1 MATGHVRRNRDLRG
15 YLAIIWKWLWF
26 VATCVALAALG
37 EYAFTRLQRP
47 VYRATALL
55 VIDQRA
61 AGQDNYSDLLASNQ
75 LVTIYEGLIPQP
87 VVLQQA
93 ANGTSGVSAADLAA
107 KLHVSALTGAPVIQI
122 QVDDP
127 SRTRAAMLANAVA
140 RAFIAVEQETSRS
153 ELAHAQQQINQQL
166 EQTTAEIDSLNRQ
179 ISDLQSKDGSS
190 SDLQTLQNQLNA
202 AQATRAAEQNA
213 SGQLVVQYLNSSNTI
228 RLFQPATPPV
238 TPDHPNPLLDS
249 VDAAAIAL
257 ALAIGIVV
265 LLEVVDDRIRSADD
279 VQESLGLATITSIED
294 ASAEKRPASLRW
306 RRRRSPASPTTLK
319 RDSRLIEGLRILRKL
334 PSFSSVDKPLGT
346 ILVTS
351 PTRGDGRTTMA
362 INVGIA
368 LAHVG
373 KRVLVVDADLRNPA
387 IHTFLG
393 LQNTTGLSQY
403 LEGDTQDRE
412 PAIPFATVPDLP
424 NLLVLTAGPTPP
436 NPTELLGSER
446 MRQLPDHV
454 LSTTRSAPG
463 SKRLAPGLADVV
475 VMDSSPASTVADAS
489 ILAEN
494 ADGTILVVDASKAR
508 VGKALTALEAL
519 ERANARLLG
528 VVLNRAKRRREEV
541 YTPVRAVYVG
551 RASATPVE
559 DLDDFVKPT
568 IQTRRSN

>member
-15 YLAIIWKWLWF
+15 YLAIIRKWLWF
-26 VATCVALAALG
+26 VAACVVLAALG

-55 VIDQRA
+55 VIDQRV

-87 VVLQQA
+87 VVLQQV
-93 ANGTSGVSAADLAA
+93 ANGTSGISVADLAA
-107 KLHVSALTGAPVIQI
+107 NVHVSALTGVPIIQI
-122 QVDDP
+122 QVDDQ
-127 SRTRAAMLANAVA
+127 SKTRAAVLANAVA
-140 RAFIAVEQETSRS
+140 RTFIAMEQESSQT

-179 ISDLQSKDGSS
+179 IASLRNKNGSS

-202 AQATRAAEQNA
+202 AQATRTAEQDA
-213 SGQLVVQYLNSSNTI
+213 SGQLVVQYLDSSNTI

-265 LLEVVDDRIRSADD
+265 LLEVVDDRIRSAED

-294 ASAEKRPASLRW
+294 ANADKRPVSLR
-306 RRRRSPASPTTLK
+306 RRIRRSPASLTTMMG
-319 RDSRLIEGLRILRKL
+319 DSHLTESFRILRTFL
-334 PSFSSVDKPLGT
+334 SFSSVDKPLGT
-346 ILVTS
+346 ILITS
-351 PTRGDGRTTMA
+351 PTRGDGRTTTA
-362 INVGIA
+362 INLGIA
-368 LAHVG
+368 LAQVG

-393 LQNTTGLSQY
+393 LQNTTGLSRY
-403 LEGDTQDRE
+403 LVGDTQDRE
-412 PAIPFATVPDLP
+412 PAIPFATVPDMP
-424 NLLVLTAGPTPP
+424 NLIVLTAGPTPR

-446 MRQLPDHV
+446 MRRLPDQV
-454 LSTTRSAPG
+454 LAKG
-463 SKRLAPGLADVV
+463 LAPGLADVV
-475 VMDSSPASTVADAS
+475 VLDSSPASTVADAS
-489 ILAEN
+489 LLAAN

-508 VGKALTALEAL
+508 VGKVLPALDAL

-528 VVLNRAKRRREEV
+528 VVLNRAKLRREEV
-541 YTPVRAVYVG
+541 YTPVHAVYDG
-551 RASATPVE
+551 RASTAPLE
-559 DLDDFVKPT
+559 DLDDFVEPT
-568 IQTRRSN
+568 IQTRRPN